1 MSSIIQDLGLAP
13 KKRPDSSLN
22 AEVDYLD
29 EEILIAVR
37 KLYPT
42 LTESEAKK
50 AGQTLCRYFEIVC
63 EIQDEGVA
71 AHGPQVDTVGEGS
84 SIRERSNSL
93 KT

>member
-1 MSSIIQDLGLAP
+1 M
-13 KKRPDSSLN
+13 N
-22 AEVDYLD
+22 HLD
-29 EEILIAVR
+29 GKILIAVR

-63 EIQDEGVA
+63 EIQDEEAA
-71 AHGPQVDTVGEGS
+71 AHGAQVDTVSEGP

-93 KT
+93 KI